1 MEFDIIYDGSNNRW
15 RLEDTYSIQYILE
28 EWLEEF
34 AENRGKKPEKATLR
48 LGLKTYDAIK
58 SFPTY
63 SEAFNTVI
71 VYNVKID
78 TCQDWSVNTNYIKL
92 TLK

>member
-15 RLEDTYSIQYILE
+15 RLEHTYSILNILE

-34 AENRGKKPEKATLR
+34 AENRGTKPKKATLT
-48 LGLKTYDAIK
+48 LGLKTYDVIK

-63 SEAFNTVI
+63 SDIFENI
-71 VYNVKID
+71 VVYDVTID
-78 TCQDWSVNTNYIKL
+78 ICQDWSVNTNYIKL